1 MFGHSGHEGND
12 SLFQN
17 SDIKFIKTTMLEK
30 TKQKSVLQELSHIED
45 SNASFWLD

>member
-12 SLFQN
+12 SLFRN

-30 TKQKSVLQELSHIED
+30 QSKKVFYGSCPT
-45 SNASFWLD
+45 